1 MKQIDNQ
8 KIRTYDECTAD
19 EKEVLDSFRKM
30 KLLFDQARYE
40 LFSYKLTDLLEK
52 YEDLLDIRQETQAL
66 LFAVLEE
73 IDQHGLAGID
83 VDYEKL
89 GRNRQAEADNIAEE
103 VNVVTEYKTAFDEGL
118 ALISSGAAEQAIID
132 AENSW

>member
-1 MKQIDNQ
+1 MKHIDNK
-8 KIRTYDECTAD
+8 KIRTYNECTAD

-52 YEDLLDIRQETQAL
+52 YECLLEMRKETQAL
-66 LFAVLEE
+66 LFTILDE
-73 IDQHGLAGID
+73 IDQHGLAVD

-118 ALISSGAAEQAIID
+118 ALISCGAAEQAILD
-132 AENSW
+132 AENCW

>member
-8 KIRTYDECTAD
+8 KIRTYNECTAD

-40 LFSYKLTDLLEK
+40 LLSYKLTDLLEK
-52 YEDLLDIRQETQAL
+52 YEDLLEIRQETQAL

-89 GRNRQAEADNIAEE
+89 GLNRQAEADNIAEE
-103 VNVVTEYKTAFDEGL
+103 VNIVKEYKVAFDEGL
-118 ALISSGAAEQAIID
+118 ALISSGAAEQAILD

>member
-8 KIRTYDECTAD
+8 KIRTYNECTAD

-30 KLLFDQARYE
+30 KLMFDQARYE

-52 YEDLLDIRQETQAL
+52 YEGLLEMRQETQAL
-66 LFAVLEE
+66 LFTVLEE
-73 IDQHGLAGID
+73 INQHGLAGID

-103 VNVVTEYKTAFDEGL
+103 VNIVKEYKVAFDEGL
-118 ALISSGAAEQAIID
+118 ALINNGVAEQVIIGI
-132 AENSW
+132 ENCC

>member
-8 KIRTYDECTAD
+8 KIRTYNECTSD

-52 YEDLLDIRQETQAL
+52 YEDLLEIRQETQAL

-73 IDQHGLAGID
+73 IDQYGLSGID

-89 GRNRQAEADNIAEE
+89 GLNRQAEADNIAEE

-118 ALISSGAAEQAIID
+118 ALISSGAAEQTILD

>member
-8 KIRTYDECTAD
+8 KIKTYDECTAD

-52 YEDLLDIRQETQAL
+52 YEDLLEIRQETQAL
-66 LFAVLEE
+66 LFDVLQE

-118 ALISSGAAEQAIID
+118 ALISSGAAEQAILD

>member
-1 MKQIDNQ
+1 MKQICNQ
-8 KIRTYDECTAD
+8 KIRTYNECTSD

-40 LFSYKLTDLLEK
+40 LFSYKLTYLLEK
-52 YEDLLDIRQETQAL
+52 YEGLLEMRHETQAL
-66 LFAVLEE
+66 LFTVLQE

-83 VDYEKL
+83 IDYEKL

-103 VNVVTEYKTAFDEGL
+103 VNMVKEYKTAFDEGL
-118 ALISSGAAEQAIID
+118 ALISSGIAEQAILD

>member
-8 KIRTYDECTAD
+8 KIKTYDECTAD

-30 KLLFDQARYE
+30 KLMFDQARYE

-52 YEDLLDIRQETQAL
+52 YEDLLEIRQETQAL

-89 GRNRQAEADNIAEE
+89 GLNRQVEAGNIAEE
-103 VNVVTEYKTAFDEGL
+103 VNIVKEYKVAFDEGL
-118 ALISSGAAEQAIID
+118 ALISSGAAEQAILD
-132 AENSW
+132 AENNW

>member
-52 YEDLLDIRQETQAL
+52 YEGLLEMRQETQAL
-66 LFAVLEE
+66 LFDVLEE
-73 IDQHGLAGID
+73 IDQHGLAGMD

-89 GRNRQAEADNIAEE
+89 GRNREAEEDNIAEE
-103 VNVVTEYKTAFDEGL
+103 IKVVTEYKTAFDEGL
-118 ALISSGAAEQAIID
+118 ALISCGAAEQTLID

>member
-52 YEDLLDIRQETQAL
+52 YEDLLEIRQETQAL

-89 GRNRQAEADNIAEE
+89 GLNRQVEAGNIAEE
-103 VNVVTEYKTAFDEGL
+103 VNIVKEYKVAFDEGL
-118 ALISSGAAEQAIID
+118 ALISSGAAEQAILD
-132 AENSW
+132 AENNW

>member
-8 KIRTYDECTAD
+8 TIRTYEECTSD

-30 KLLFDQARYE
+30 KLMFDQARYE

-52 YEDLLDIRQETQAL
+52 YEDLLEMRCETQAL
-66 LFAVLEE
+66 LFTVLEE
-73 IDQHGLAGID
+73 IDKHGLAGID

-89 GRNRQAEADNIAEE
+89 GRNRQAEADNISEEVSIVEEYKAAFDMGLMLINDGSAEE
-103 VNVVTEYKTAFDEGL
+103 M
-118 ALISSGAAEQAIID
+118 IINM
-132 AENSW
+132 ENSW

>member
-8 KIRTYDECTAD
+8 KIRTYNECTAD

-30 KLLFDQARYE
+30 KLMFDQARYE

-52 YEDLLDIRQETQAL
+52 YEDLLEMRQETQAL
-66 LFAVLEE
+66 LFTILDE
-73 IDQHGLAGID
+73 IDQHGLSGID

-89 GRNRQAEADNIAEE
+89 GRNRQVEVDNIREEVAIAEE
-103 VNVVTEYKTAFDEGL
+103 YKAAFDTAL
-118 ALISSGAAEQAIID
+118 LLISNGD
-132 AENSW
+132 VKNSW

>member
-8 KIRTYDECTAD
+8 KIKTYDECTAD
-19 EKEVLDSFRKM
+19 EKEVLDSFRKI

-52 YEDLLDIRQETQAL
+52 YEGLLEMRKETQAL

-103 VNVVTEYKTAFDEGL
+103 VNMVKEYKTAFDEGL
-118 ALISSGAAEQAIID
+118 ALISSGIAEQLILD

>member
-8 KIRTYDECTAD
+8 KIRIYDECTAD

-40 LFSYKLTDLLEK
+40 LFSYKLTYLLEK
-52 YEDLLDIRQETQAL
+52 YEGLLEMRHETQAL
-66 LFAVLEE
+66 LFTLLQQ
-73 IDQHGLAGID
+73 IDKHGLVGID

-89 GRNRQAEADNIAEE
+89 GRNRQIEADNIAEE
-103 VNVVTEYKTAFDEGL
+103 VNIVKEYKTAFDEEL
-118 ALISSGAAEQAIID
+118 ALISSGAAEQALID

>member
-8 KIRTYDECTAD
+8 KIRTYNECTAD

-30 KLLFDQARYE
+30 KLMFDQARYE

-52 YEDLLDIRQETQAL
+52 YEGLLEIRRETQAL
-66 LFAVLEE
+66 LFDVLQE

-89 GRNRQAEADNIAEE
+89 GRNRQVEADNIVGE
-103 VNVVTEYKTAFDEGL
+103 VNIVKEYKVAFDEGL
-118 ALISSGAAEQAIID
+118 MLIDSGIAEQAMID

>member
-8 KIRTYDECTAD
+8 KIKTYDECNAD

-30 KLLFDQARYE
+30 KLMFDQARYE

-52 YEDLLDIRQETQAL
+52 YEDLLEIRQETQAL

-118 ALISSGAAEQAIID
+118 ALISSGAAEQAILD

>member
-8 KIRTYDECTAD
+8 KIRTYDECSAD

-30 KLLFDQARYE
+30 KLMFDQARYE

-52 YEDLLDIRQETQAL
+52 YECLLEMRQETQAL
-66 LFAVLEE
+66 LFDVLEE
-73 IDQHGLAGID
+73 IDQYGLSGID

-118 ALISSGAAEQAIID
+118 ALISSGAAEQTILD

>member
-8 KIRTYDECTAD
+8 KIKTYDECNAD

-52 YEDLLDIRQETQAL
+52 YEGLLEMRQEAQAL
-66 LFAVLEE
+66 LFTVLEE
-73 IDQHGLAGID
+73 IDQHGLSGMD
-83 VDYEKL
+83 VNYEKL
-89 GRNRQAEADNIAEE
+89 GRNSRWNR
-103 VNVVTEYKTAFDEGL
+103 
-118 ALISSGAAEQAIID
+118 
-132 AENSW
+132 

>member
-8 KIRTYDECTAD
+8 KIKAYDECNTD

-30 KLLFDQARYE
+30 KLMFDQARYE

-52 YEDLLDIRQETQAL
+52 YEDLLEMRQETQAL
-66 LFAVLEE
+66 LFDVLEE

>member
-8 KIRTYDECTAD
+8 KIKTYDECNAD

-30 KLLFDQARYE
+30 KLMFDQARYE

-52 YEDLLDIRQETQAL
+52 YECLLEMRQETQAL
-66 LFAVLEE
+66 LFDVLEE
-73 IDQHGLAGID
+73 IDQHGLSGID

-118 ALISSGAAEQAIID
+118 ALISSGAAEQAILD

>member
-8 KIRTYDECTAD
+8 KIKTYDECNTD

-30 KLLFDQARYE
+30 KLIFDQARYE

-52 YEDLLDIRQETQAL
+52 YEDLLEMRRETQAL
-66 LFAVLEE
+66 LFTILDE

-103 VNVVTEYKTAFDEGL
+103 VNVVKEYKVAFDEGL
-118 ALISSGAAEQAIID
+118 ALISSGAAEQAILD